1 MTEAAATEGQ
11 ETDNTPPQETEPEKR
26 AKRLGWVPKDDFKGD
41 PEHWRSAEEFLDW
54 SDKAAPSLRR
64 DNDRLHRRLT
74 EVEGLLKESKDTLGE
89 FREFASK
96 SEQRAFERAKAEIQ
110 SRIEKGAA
118 DADAGAVRA
127 GMAELDALN
136 KDAPK
141 PVERKIEQ
149 RNGADPKLDPVIQ
162 DWIDREQWFM
172 RDRSLNAYAVD
183 VFGDLERNK
192 PGMSVDERLAET
204 KRLTR
209 EKFPEKFGGNPMRN
223 GAAAVSEPSG
233 GAGGRKKGKTYEDLP
248 ADAKK
253 ACDKFVKTIPGFS
266 KEQYVKDYDW
276 EA

>member
-11 ETDNTPPQETEPEKR
+11 DAAVTPSQETEAEKR

-41 PEHWRSAEEFLDW
+41 TEHWRSAEEFLDW

-74 EVEGLLKESKDTLGE
+74 EVEGLLKESKETLGE

-136 KDAPK
+136 RDAPR
-141 PVERKIEQ
+141 PVERRTEQ
-149 RNGADPKLDPVIQ
+149 RNVADPKLDLVIQ
-162 DWIDREQWFM
+162 DWIDREQWFT
-172 RDRSLNAYAVD
+172 RDRSLNAYAMD
-183 VFGDLERNK
+183 VFGDLERTK
-192 PGMSVDERLAET
+192 PGMSVEERLVET
-204 KRLTR
+204 KRLVR
-209 EKFPEKFGGNPMRN
+209 EKFPEKFGNPMRN

-233 GAGGRKKGKTYEDLP
+233 GNSGRKKGKGYDDLP